1 MANPYIIVS
10 IETVPIEIERYINLD
25 EDSKKELLNPI
36 DSKIIALGMRCQGEN
51 KIFCGENE
59 KEIIDKFWFE
69 WNLITKGNSYNSI
82 IGFNISNF
90 DIPFIA
96 TRSFI
101 NGNIISPFSLKQII
115 DLRDKINAYRYGKT
129 RGKLKEYA
137 SLLKLET
144 TEIEGK
150 DIAKL
155 YYNKD
160 LDKIKSHLSNNLEVV
175 DGLYKRAVDTNI
187 IKINRW

>member
-1 MANPYIIVS
+1 MANPYFIVS
-10 IETVPIEIERYINLD
+10 IETVPIEIEKYINLD
-25 EDSKKELLNPI
+25 EDSKRELLNPI
-36 DSKIIALGMRCQGEN
+36 DSKIIAIGIRCQNKN

-59 KEIIDKFWFE
+59 KEILDKFWFE
-69 WNLITKGNSYNSI
+69 WNLITKGSSYNLI
-82 IGFNISNF
+82 IGFNISSF

-101 NGNIISPFSLKQII
+101 NGNIISPFSLKQMI

-137 SLLKLET
+137 SLLKLKT
-144 TEIEGK
+144 SEIEGK

-155 YYNKD
+155 YSDKD
-160 LDKIKSHLSNNLEVV
+160 LDKIKSHLSDNLKVIE
-175 DGLYKRAVDTNI
+175 GLYKRAVETNI